1 MKICRLTSTGLVR
14 FREELVAIGEA
25 RQRGLSRELLLPG
38 VWAEVISTSDFT
50 PGTFKTR
57 FNLASDLD
65 DLFNRAGL
73 RDFAND
79 TGLWCWL
86 TVLLF
91 DQVCPVPSGP
101 EPRKVGALAR
111 YYPEFGEWRRYY
123 RHLLAGPWMIFHAHA
138 DNPRRAMA
146 LLAGPLHA
154 PGDIVEQ
161 LASRQ
166 ELVTNPTV
174 MDVVRQLYFDSST
187 GRLKRGA
194 ARKNNGGPRRLV
206 DILSQFD
213 VTYDLYSVSPEQLIA
228 LLPGE
233 FDDFK
238 AA

>member
-1 MKICRLTSTGLVR
+1 MKICRLTNAGLDR
-14 FREELVAIGEA
+14 FRDELIAIGDGT
-25 RQRGLSRELLLPG
+25 QRGLSRELLLPG
-38 VWAEVISTSDFT
+38 QWAEAISTADFS
-50 PGTFKTR
+50 PGVYQNR
-57 FNLASDLD
+57 FTLASDLD

-79 TGLWCWL
+79 AGLWCWL

-91 DQVCPVPSGP
+91 DQVCPAPVGQES
-101 EPRKVGALAR
+101 RKVGALAR

-138 DNPRRAMA
+138 DDPRRAMA

-174 MDVVRQLYFDSST
+174 METVRQLYFDGST
-187 GRLKRGA
+187 GKLKRGT
-194 ARKNNGGPRRLV
+194 ARKTNGGPRRLV

-213 VTYDLYSVSPEQLIA
+213 VTYDLYSVTSADLLA
-228 LLPGE
+228 LLPSE
-233 FDDFK
+233 FDDFRSG
-238 AA
+238 